1 MVMETTNLPQTYIAS
16 EGASAERAVNK
27 GVRSVRPSARMVP
40 SLWYYNCT
48 DSVLIRLY
56 PQLEYVQTHVR
67 MQFRPHRMVNGTT
80 LSAHVTNVRYTVPVY

>member
-56 PQLEYVQTHVR
+56 PQLEYVHMHVHAISPSSHGYN
-67 MQFRPHRMVNGTT
+67 FISTCNKC
-80 LSAHVTNVRYTVPVY
+80 TVY